1 MEQLAEKGWHIKV
14 MTDHSGPEMAW
25 RAWVSWRR
33 GAQPHKEE
41 STKQSDLAAI
51 AAWVQ
56 STVAGWVFE

>member
-51 AAWVQ
+51 ESWVQ
-56 STVAGWVFE
+56 